1 MDRTVLRSPVIL
13 TRLLDG
19 KGTVVDM
26 LADAGS
32 SAYGD
37 ASNEA
42 PHDSL
47 GLVSR
52 LSHPSLEA
60 TDQCLVGLWRGA

>member
-1 MDRTVLRSPVIL
+1 MTLA
-13 TRLLDG
+13 RLMDG

-32 SAYGD
+32 SGYGD
-37 ASNEA
+37 AGTEA

-47 GLVSR
+47 GLFRR
-52 LSHPSLEA
+52 LSHSSLEA
-60 TDQCLVGLWRGA
+60 IDQCLVGLWRGA